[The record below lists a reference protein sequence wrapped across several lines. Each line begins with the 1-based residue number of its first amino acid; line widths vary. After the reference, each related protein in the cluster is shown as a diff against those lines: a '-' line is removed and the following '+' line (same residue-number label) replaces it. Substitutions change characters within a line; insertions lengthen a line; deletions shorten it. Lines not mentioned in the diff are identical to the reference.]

1 MAESWRC
8 PYCNVL
14 SIPKSRSSDE
24 NERLSAD
31 SVVGNLTTTLSADY
45 PPKRTLDLRIAASLT
60 QCQNPDCMK
69 YELTVRFGTRGRPH
83 GYDVIDDELGVW
95 RLVPASAARVLPD
108 YIPQVI
114 REDYEEACAILP
126 ASPKAAATLARRA
139 LQGMIRDFW
148 RVTAGTL
155 YNEIEQLK
163 GQVQQE
169 DWEAI
174 DATRKVGNIGAH
186 MQEDINVIVEVDEG
200 EAAKLIGLIE
210 ILVDDWYIHRHERQE
225 HLASVVEIAEDKA
238 EERAEQTAAAQAEPA
253 EPPEA

>member
-1 MAESWRC
+1 MR
-8 PYCNVL
+8 
-14 SIPKSRSSDE
+14 
-24 NERLSAD
+24 
-31 SVVGNLTTTLSADY
+31 
-45 PPKRTLDLRIAASLT
+45 
-60 QCQNPDCMK
+60 
-69 YELTVRFGTRGRPH
+69 YELVVRFGVRGESDGSGRIE
-83 GYDVIDDELGVW
+83 YIDEELGKW
-95 RLVPASAARVLPD
+95 RLIPASAARVLPD

-114 REDYEEACAILP
+114 RKDYEEACAILA
-126 ASPKAAATLARRA
+126 ASPKSAATLARRA

-148 RVTAGTL
+148 GVTAGTL

-163 GQVQQE
+163 GKVQQE

-210 ILVDDWYIHRHERQE
+210 ILVDDWYVHRHDRQE
-225 HLASVVEIAEDKA
+225 HLASVVDIAEDKA
-238 EERAEQTAAAQAEPA
+238 EERAEQIAAAQAAPT